1 MSSIPRFPKLW
12 RIVFRVIPVRRVISS
27 MFIIP
32 PSAAIAEENKALR
45 LEGQKEFDKA
55 KKETELYISQKQ
67 EEAEAIVKAAEEKGQ
82 EKLIEA
88 EEQLAELNGQIL
100 ETKNAAKEL
109 IGRLGE
115 LMKLGI

>member
-1 MSSIPRFPKLW
+1 MLKEQETLRLKAEQEKVQAANEAEL
-12 RIVFRVIPVRRVISS
+12 
-27 MFIIP
+27 MKK
-32 PSAAIAEENKALR
+32 AIAEENKVLR
-45 LEGQKEFDKA
+45 FEGQKEFEKA
-55 KKETELYISQKQ
+55 KKETELYITQKQ

-88 EEQLAELNGQIL
+88 EEQLAELNNQIL
-100 ETKNAAKEL
+100 ETRNAAKEL

>member
-1 MSSIPRFPKLW
+1 MKK
-12 RIVFRVIPVRRVISS
+12 
-27 MFIIP
+27 
-32 PSAAIAEENKALR
+32 AIDEENKALR